1 MHLAAM
7 VADSVGKYEDKPAL
21 FFRDQVLT
29 YRELWEHAGQ
39 VKNHLLQREGIAP
52 GDRVALWM
60 GNCPEFIIL
69 LIGILRSGAV
79 AVPLNHFLTPPEADG
94 ILKDAQA
101 TVVFSD
107 ADRIEARSSMP
118 HWGSA
123 TSWWDKKLA
132 LELSPPK
139 IQAKHAN
146 DADYSAQADDLAVLI
161 YTSGTTGQPKG
172 AMLSHE
178 NLLHNTASCAATME
192 TTPEDRVAVVLPL
205 FHSFMLTVGVL
216 LPLQSGGSIVLLE
229 SLHPAKQVIQEI
241 SRHQATI
248 LPAIPPL
255 YRALASMQLPSLSLR
270 LCISGAAPLPVEI
283 LNRFNRISPA
293 PIIESYGLSEASP
306 VVTLNPIHGPT
317 KAGSIGIPIK
327 EVEVA
332 IMDTEGNPLPDGEV
346 GELRVRGKNVM
357 KGYWQRPQAT
367 RSTLQDGWLRTGD
380 MGHRDADGFLFVT
393 DRQKDMLLVNGINVY
408 PREIEEHLYQC
419 EGVKEASVIG
429 TTDSRKGEQPVAFV
443 VMEEGYAAESLALT
457 TYLKPRLAAYK
468 IPRQFHFVDQLPRT
482 ATGKVKKTLLREQLA
497 SVSE

>member
-1 MHLAAM
+1 
-7 VADSVGKYEDKPAL
+7 
-21 FFRDQVLT
+21 
-29 YRELWEHAGQ
+29 
-39 VKNHLLQREGIAP
+39 
-52 GDRVALWM
+52 M

-123 TSWWDKKLA
+123 TSWWDKRLA

-139 IQAKHAN
+139 IQPKHAN

-229 SLHPAKQVIQEI
+229 SLHPASDSGDQPTSGHHPTTIPHCIAPWLPCNFRLLPFACASAERHPSCGNPESIQSNLTGPHHRKLWPQRSEPCGHTQSHSWPHQGRFHRHPHQRGR
-241 SRHQATI
+241 SRH
-248 LPAIPPL
+248 
-255 YRALASMQLPSLSLR
+255 
-270 LCISGAAPLPVEI
+270 
-283 LNRFNRISPA
+283 
-293 PIIESYGLSEASP
+293 
-306 VVTLNPIHGPT
+306 HG
-317 KAGSIGIPIK
+317 
-327 EVEVA
+327 
-332 IMDTEGNPLPDGEV
+332 
-346 GELRVRGKNVM
+346 
-357 KGYWQRPQAT
+357 Y
-367 RSTLQDGWLRTGD
+367 
-380 MGHRDADGFLFVT
+380 
-393 DRQKDMLLVNGINVY
+393 
-408 PREIEEHLYQC
+408 
-419 EGVKEASVIG
+419 
-429 TTDSRKGEQPVAFV
+429 
-443 VMEEGYAAESLALT
+443 
-457 TYLKPRLAAYK
+457 
-468 IPRQFHFVDQLPRT
+468 
-482 ATGKVKKTLLREQLA
+482 
-497 SVSE
+497 

>member
-123 TSWWDKKLA
+123 TSWWDKRLA

-139 IQAKHAN
+139 IQPKHAN

-255 YRALASMQLPSLSLR
+255 YRALASMQLPSLSCL
-270 LCISGAAPLPVEI
+270 LYT
-283 LNRFNRISPA
+283 SP
-293 PIIESYGLSEASP
+293 SP
-306 VVTLNPIHGPT
+306 
-317 KAGSIGIPIK
+317 
-327 EVEVA
+327 
-332 IMDTEGNPLPDGEV
+332 
-346 GELRVRGKNVM
+346 
-357 KGYWQRPQAT
+357 
-367 RSTLQDGWLRTGD
+367 
-380 MGHRDADGFLFVT
+380 RD
-393 DRQKDMLLVNGINVY
+393 
-408 PREIEEHLYQC
+408 
-419 EGVKEASVIG
+419 
-429 TTDSRKGEQPVAFV
+429 
-443 VMEEGYAAESLALT
+443 
-457 TYLKPRLAAYK
+457 
-468 IPRQFHFVDQLPRT
+468 
-482 ATGKVKKTLLREQLA
+482 
-497 SVSE
+497 